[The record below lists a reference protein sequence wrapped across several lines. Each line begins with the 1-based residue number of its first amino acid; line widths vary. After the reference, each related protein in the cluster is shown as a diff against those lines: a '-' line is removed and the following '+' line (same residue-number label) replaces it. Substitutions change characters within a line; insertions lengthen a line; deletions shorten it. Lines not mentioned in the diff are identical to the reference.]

1 MTTQDPPAGRRQ
13 SPTEEQERNR
23 EPEETDGRTDEAV
36 RTDGTVASAAAASG
50 HGAIDDIVE
59 EMIRSEMGGVR
70 DELESLER
78 QVEEVENFARI
89 SLNERKLKQAETN
102 LSEFSD
108 SLTAFAE
115 KAFNNINEL
124 ESRLDEQALLLAAVL
139 DALEREGID
148 VDAEE
153 VRRQREES
161 VVATATPEERLSEAL
176 EEL

>member
-1 MTTQDPPAGRRQ
+1 MATQDSPAGRRQ
-13 SPTEEQERNR
+13 SPTKDGESD
-23 EPEETDGRTDEAV
+23 ETAGETSDEA
-36 RTDGTVASAAAASG
+36 RADGTASGAAATG
-50 HGAIDDIVE
+50 GDGALDSLVE
-59 EMIRSEMGGVR
+59 EMIRSEMGEVR
-70 DELESLER
+70 DELQSLER
-78 QVEEVENFARI
+78 QMEQVENFARI

-102 LSEFSD
+102 LSGFSD

-153 VRRQREES
+153 VKRQREEN
-161 VVATATPEERLSEAL
+161 VVATETPEERLSEAL
-176 EEL
+176 EGL

>member
-1 MTTQDPPAGRRQ
+1 MATQDTPAGRRQ
-13 SPTEEQERNR
+13 APTANG
-23 EPEETDGRTDEAV
+23 EPDETNEETSEAV
-36 RTDGTVASAAAASG
+36 RADGTATDAAAPS
-50 HGAIDDIVE
+50 DDGRLDGLVE
-59 EMIRSEMGGVR
+59 EMIRSEMGEVR

-102 LSEFSD
+102 LSAFSD

-124 ESRLDEQALLLAAVL
+124 ETRLDEQALLLAAVL
-139 DALEREGID
+139 EALDDEGID

-161 VVATATPEERLSEAL
+161 VVATETPEERLSEAL
-176 EEL
+176 EGL